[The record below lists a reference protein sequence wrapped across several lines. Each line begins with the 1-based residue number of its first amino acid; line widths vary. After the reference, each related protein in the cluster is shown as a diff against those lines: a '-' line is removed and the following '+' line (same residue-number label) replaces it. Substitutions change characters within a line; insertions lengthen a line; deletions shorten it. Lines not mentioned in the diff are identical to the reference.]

1 MITTLPMYVI
11 SIDNTLTG
19 KSSMF
24 ATNSLAEAQDLAE
37 KRIRRLKHSNIVIKS
52 SRDGEVI
59 SYYEN

>member
-11 SIDNTLTG
+11 SIDNTMTG

-24 ATNSLAEAQDLAE
+24 ATNSLAEAEQLAE
-37 KRIRRLKHSNIVIKS
+37 KQIRRLKNSNIVIKD
-52 SRDGEVI
+52 SRDGTVI